1 MLVYTANKLD
11 FMDDVQSNII
21 EAKILDAFK
30 RHLGHSTSTSEIAS
44 WKNSM
49 KYMSKI
55 LVNGGIPNDA
65 GVAIEYTLPQ
75 TSKRIDFIL
84 TGKGE
89 NQNNTAIIIEL
100 KQWTEAKASQKDGI
114 ISTFIGRSER
124 EVNHPSYQAWVYS
137 ALLEDFNEAVQ
148 EENILLK
155 PCAYLHNCISDDVI
169 NDHFYDE
176 HTKKAP
182 AFLRKDDKKLIEF
195 INQYV
200 KYGDS
205 DNIMYRI
212 DNGRIRPSKN
222 LADKL
227 DSLLKGNQEFLMID
241 DQKIVYETAIDL
253 SKKSTVKKKNV
264 LIVQGGPGTGKSV
277 VAVNLLVEFT
287 KKFLVAQYVTKN
299 LAPREVYASKLI
311 GSFKKSHINNLFKGS
326 GSYTES
332 EAHFFDVL
340 IVDEAHRLNE
350 KSGMYQNKGENQIKE
365 IIAATKLSVFF
376 IDEDQRV
383 TMRDIGDNA
392 EIKKWAIKLGARVN
406 ELELQSQFRCNG
418 SDGYLA
424 WVDNSL
430 QIRET
435 ANETLSGINYD
446 FKVFDSPNELRD
458 AIYRKNRINNKARL
472 VAGYCWNWISK
483 NKNDDSLKDITIKE
497 HNFAMKWNLASDGNL
512 WILKPESVSEVGCI
526 HTCQGLEI
534 DYVGVIIGP
543 DFVVRDGLAVVSA
556 EKRAKTDSSIKG
568 YKKLFKTKPKD
579 AKVKA
584 EIIIKNTYRTL
595 MTRGAKGCYIFCT
608 DPETNAY
615 FKERIGAEFESST
628 NIEQVASSH
637 AFDIAQQEVIST
649 FPGLTLRILNAKE
662 VKPYQNSVPIYDL
675 AIAAGQFSSLQEVN
689 EVPKDGDIGA
699 VEQYDWVELPDAF
712 RHQPGLF
719 VAKVIGESMNRR
731 IPNGSWC
738 LFKLEPVGTRQGKV
752 VLVQHRDIDDI
763 DTGGHYTIKVYE
775 SEKESYDDGSWKHK
789 KIILRPDTTA
799 PGYEPI
805 VLNGEEAGE
814 LKVIAELVAVLG

>member
-1 MLVYTANKLD
+1 MLVYTANKID
-11 FMDDVQSNII
+11 FMGDVRSNII
-21 EAKILDAFK
+21 ETKILDAFK
-30 RHLGHSTSTSEIAS
+30 RHLGHSTSESEIAS
-44 WKNSM
+44 WRNSM
-49 KYMSKI
+49 MYMSQI
-55 LVNGGIPNDA
+55 LVDDGIPNDA
-65 GVAIEYTLPQ
+65 GVSIEYKLPQ

-89 NQNNTAIIIEL
+89 NKDNTAIIIEL
-100 KQWTEAKASQKDGI
+100 KQWTEAKATNKDGI
-114 ISTFIGRSER
+114 VSTVIGRGER

-148 EENILLK
+148 KENILLK
-155 PCAYLHNCISDDVI
+155 PCTYLHNCISDDVI

-176 HTKKAP
+176 YTEKAP
-182 AFLRKDDKKLIEF
+182 AFLRKDAKKLTEF
-195 INQYV
+195 IKQHV
-200 KYGDS
+200 KYGDT

-212 DNGRIRPSKN
+212 DNGKIRPSKN

-227 DSLLKGNQEFLMID
+227 ESLLNGNQEFLMID

-253 SKKSTVKKKNV
+253 SNKSTVKDKHV

-287 KKFLVAQYVTKN
+287 KRQLLSQYVTKN
-299 LAPREVYASKLI
+299 SAPRDVYASKLI

-332 EAHFFDVL
+332 EANTFDVL

-350 KSGMYQNKGENQIKE
+350 KSGMFQNLGENQIKE
-365 IIAATKLSVFF
+365 IIASSKFSVFF
-376 IDEDQRV
+376 LDEDQRV
-383 TMRDIGDNA
+383 TMRDIGEND
-392 EIKKWAIKLGARVN
+392 EIKKWAIKLGARVH

-430 QIRET
+430 QIKET

-472 VAGYCWNWISK
+472 VAGYCWDWISK
-483 NKNDDSLKDITIKE
+483 NDVSLKDITIE
-497 HNFAMKWNLASDGNL
+497 EYSFAMKWNLASDGNL

-526 HTCQGLEI
+526 HTCQGLEM

-543 DFVVRDGLAVVSA
+543 DFVIRDGRAVVSA

-568 YKKLFKTKPKD
+568 YKKLYKENPAD
-579 AKVKA
+579 AKSKTEV
-584 EIIIKNTYRTL
+584 IVKNTYRTL
-595 MTRGAKGCYIFCT
+595 MTRGHEGCYIFCT

-615 FKERIGAEFESST
+615 FKELIGSVHESIEDTVQNIMVAPQELIGA
-628 NIEQVASSH
+628 
-637 AFDIAQQEVIST
+637 
-649 FPGLTLRILNAKE
+649 FPGLTLRILNAKD

-675 AIAAGQFSSLQEVN
+675 AIAAGQFSGSQEVN

-699 VEQYDWVELPDAF
+699 IEQHDWVELPEAF
-712 RHQPGLF
+712 RPQPGLF
-719 VAKVIGESMNRR
+719 VAKVVGESMNRR

-738 LFKLEPVGTRQGKV
+738 LFKLAAGGTRQGKV
-752 VLVQHRDIDDI
+752 VLVQHRDIDDV

-775 SEKESYDDGSWKHK
+775 SEKTSHDDGGWQHK
-789 KIILRPDTTA
+789 RIILKPETTA
-799 PGYEPI
+799 PGYGPI
-805 VLNGEEAGE
+805 VLTGAEAGE

>member
-1 MLVYTANKLD
+1 MLVYTANKMD
-11 FMDDVQSNII
+11 FMDDVRSNII
-21 EAKILDAFK
+21 ETKILDAFK
-30 RHLGHSTSTSEIAS
+30 RNLGHSTSESEITS
-44 WKNSM
+44 WRNSM
-49 KYMSKI
+49 MYMSQI
-55 LVNGGIPNDA
+55 LVDGGIPNDA
-65 GVAIEYTLPQ
+65 GVSIEYKLPQ

-89 NQNNTAIIIEL
+89 NKDNTAVIIEL
-100 KQWTEAKASQKDGI
+100 KQWTEAKATKKDGI
-114 ISTFIGRSER
+114 VSTFIGRGER

-155 PCAYLHNCISDDVI
+155 PCTYLHNCISDDVI
-169 NDHFYDE
+169 NNHFYDE
-176 HTKKAP
+176 YTEKAP
-182 AFLRKDDKKLIEF
+182 AFLKKDAKKLTEF
-195 INQYV
+195 IKQHV
-200 KYGDS
+200 KYGDT

-212 DNGRIRPSKN
+212 DNGKIRPSKN

-227 DSLLKGNQEFLMID
+227 ESLLNGNQEFLMID

-253 SKKSTVKKKNV
+253 SNKSTVKDKHV

-287 KKFLVAQYVTKN
+287 KRQLLAQYVTKN
-299 LAPREVYASKLI
+299 SAPRDVYASKLI

-332 EAHFFDVL
+332 EANIFDVL

-350 KSGMYQNKGENQIKE
+350 KSGMFQNLGENQIKE
-365 IIAATKLSVFF
+365 IIASSKFSVFF
-376 IDEDQRV
+376 LDEDQRV
-383 TMRDIGDNA
+383 TMRDIGEND
-392 EIKKWAIKLGARVN
+392 EIKKWAIKLGARVH

-418 SDGYLA
+418 SNGYLA

-430 QIRET
+430 QIKET

-472 VAGYCWNWISK
+472 VAGYCWDWISK
-483 NKNDDSLKDITIKE
+483 NDVSLKDITIE
-497 HNFAMKWNLASDGNL
+497 EYDFAMKWNLASDGNL

-526 HTCQGLEI
+526 HTCQGLEM

-543 DFVVRDGLAVVSA
+543 DLVIREGRVVVSA

-568 YKKLFKTKPKD
+568 YKKLFKEKPVD
-579 AKVKA
+579 ANAKTEV
-584 EIIIKNTYRTL
+584 IIKNTYRTL
-595 MTRGAKGCYIFCT
+595 MTRGSKGCYIFCT

-615 FKERIGAEFESST
+615 FKELIGSVHESIEDFEQLASVH
-628 NIEQVASSH
+628 NIVVAP
-637 AFDIAQQEVIST
+637 QEVIST
-649 FPGLTLRILNAKE
+649 FPGLTLRILNAKD

-675 AIAAGQFSSLQEVN
+675 AIAAGQFSGSQVVN

-699 VEQYDWVELPDAF
+699 IEQYDWVELPEAF
-712 RHQPGLF
+712 RPQPGLF
-719 VAKVIGESMNRR
+719 VAKVVGESMNRR
-731 IPNGSWC
+731 IPNGAWC
-738 LFKLEPVGTRQGKV
+738 LFKLAPGGTRQGKV
-752 VLVQHRDIDDI
+752 VLVQHRDINDI

-775 SEKESYDDGSWKHK
+775 SEKAEHDDGGWRHK
-789 KIILRPDTTA
+789 KIILKPDTTA
-799 PGYEPI
+799 SGYWPI
-805 VLNGEEAGE
+805 VLNGEDDGE
-814 LKVIAELVAVLG
+814 LKVIAEMVAVLG

>member
-1 MLVYTANKLD
+1 MLVYTANKMG

-30 RHLGHSTSTSEIAS
+30 RHLGHSTSESEIAS
-44 WKNSM
+44 WRNSM
-49 KYMSKI
+49 MYMKNI
-55 LVNGGIPNDA
+55 LEDGGIPNDA
-65 GVAIEYTLPQ
+65 GVSIEYKLPQ

-89 NQNNTAIIIEL
+89 NKVNTAIIIEL
-100 KQWTEAKASQKDGI
+100 KQWTEAKATKKDGI
-114 ISTFIGRSER
+114 VSTVIGRGER

-148 EENILLK
+148 EESILLK
-155 PCAYLHNCISDDVI
+155 PCTYLHNCISDDVI

-176 HTKKAP
+176 HTEKAP
-182 AFLRKDDKKLIEF
+182 AFLRKDAKKLTEF
-195 INQYV
+195 IKKYV

-212 DNGRIRPSKN
+212 DKGKIRPSKN

-227 DSLLKGNQEFLMID
+227 ESLLKGNQEFLMID

-253 SKKSTVKKKNV
+253 SNKSTVKDKNV

-287 KKFLVAQYVTKN
+287 KKQLLAQYVTKN
-299 LAPREVYASKLI
+299 SAPRDVYASKLI

-332 EAHFFDVL
+332 EANIFDVL

-350 KSGMYQNKGENQIKE
+350 KSGMFQNLGENQIKE
-365 IIAATKLSVFF
+365 IIASSQFSVFF
-376 IDEDQRV
+376 LDEDQRV
-383 TMRDIGDNA
+383 TMRDIGENN
-392 EIKKWAIKLGARVN
+392 EIKRWAIKLGARVH

-418 SDGYLA
+418 SNGYLA

-430 QIRET
+430 QIKET
-435 ANETLSGINYD
+435 ANETLDGINYD

-472 VAGYCWNWISK
+472 VAGYCWDWISK
-483 NKNDDSLKDITIKE
+483 NDASLKDIAIAE

-526 HTCQGLEI
+526 HTCQGLEM

-543 DFVVRDGLAVVSA
+543 DFIIRDGLAVVSA

-568 YKKLFKTKPKD
+568 YKKLYREHPAD
-579 AKVKA
+579 AEEKA
-584 EIIIKNTYRTL
+584 DAIIKNTYRTL
-595 MTRGAKGCYIFCT
+595 MTRGSKGCYIFCT

-615 FKERIGAEFESST
+615 FKELIGSAHESIEDSVQNIVFAPQELIGA
-628 NIEQVASSH
+628 
-637 AFDIAQQEVIST
+637 
-649 FPGLTLRILNAKE
+649 FPGLTLRILDAKE
-662 VKPYQNSVPIYDL
+662 VKPYQNSVPIYNL
-675 AIAAGQFSSLQEVN
+675 AIAAGQFSGAQEVN
-689 EVPKDGDIGA
+689 EVPEDSDIGA
-699 VEQYDWVELPDAF
+699 IEQYDWVELPEAF
-712 RHQPGLF
+712 RPQAGLF
-719 VAKVIGESMNRR
+719 VAQVVGESMNRR

-738 LFKLEPVGTRQGKV
+738 LFKLAPGGTRQGKV
-752 VLVQHRDIDDI
+752 VLVQHREIDDV

-775 SEKESYDDGSWKHK
+775 SEKVSDDDGGWQHK
-789 KIILRPDTTA
+789 RITLKPETTA
-799 PGYEPI
+799 PGYGPI
-805 VLNGEEAGE
+805 VLTGKEAGE

>member
-1 MLVYTANKLD
+1 MLVYTANKID
-11 FMDDVQSNII
+11 FMDDVRSNII
-21 EAKILDAFK
+21 ETKILEAFK
-30 RHLGHSTSTSEIAS
+30 RHLGHSTSESEISS
-44 WKNSM
+44 WRNSM
-49 KYMSKI
+49 MYMSQI
-55 LVNGGIPNDA
+55 LVDGGIPNDA
-65 GVAIEYTLPQ
+65 GVSIEYKLPQ

-89 NQNNTAIIIEL
+89 NKGNTAIIIEL
-100 KQWTEAKASQKDGI
+100 KQWTEAKATKKDGI
-114 ISTFIGRSER
+114 VSTVIGRGER

-148 EENILLK
+148 EEHILLK
-155 PCAYLHNCISDDVI
+155 PCTYLHNCISDDVI

-176 HTKKAP
+176 HTEKAP
-182 AFLRKDDKKLIEF
+182 AFLRKDAKKLTEF
-195 INQYV
+195 IKQYV
-200 KYGDS
+200 KYGDT

-212 DNGRIRPSKN
+212 DNGKIRPSRN

-227 DSLLKGNQEFLMID
+227 ESLLNGNQEFLMID

-253 SKKSTVKKKNV
+253 SNKSTVKHKNV

-287 KKFLVAQYVTKN
+287 KRQLLAQYVTKN
-299 LAPREVYASKLI
+299 SAPRDVYASKLI

-326 GSYTES
+326 GSYTEC
-332 EAHFFDVL
+332 EASIFDVL

-350 KSGMYQNKGENQIKE
+350 KSGMFQNLGENQIKE
-365 IIAATKLSVFF
+365 IIASSKFSVFF
-376 IDEDQRV
+376 LDEDQRV
-383 TMRDIGDNA
+383 TMRDIGENN
-392 EIKKWAIKLGARVN
+392 EIKKWANKLGAHVH
-406 ELELQSQFRCNG
+406 ESELQSQFRCNG

-430 QIRET
+430 QIKET
-435 ANETLSGINYD
+435 ANENLEGVNYD

-458 AIYRKNRINNKARL
+458 AIFRKNRINNKARL
-472 VAGYCWNWISK
+472 VAGYCWDWISK
-483 NKNDDSLKDITIKE
+483 NNASLNDIVIAE

-526 HTCQGLEI
+526 HTCQGLEM

-543 DFVVRDGLAVVSA
+543 DFLIRDGMAVVSA
-556 EKRAKTDSSIKG
+556 EKRARTDSSVKG
-568 YKKLFKTKPKD
+568 YKKLYVENPAD
-579 AKVKA
+579 AKAKA
-584 EIIIKNTYRTL
+584 EVIIKNTYRTL
-595 MTRGAKGCYIFCT
+595 MTRGVKGCYIFCT

-615 FKERIGAEFESST
+615 FKEQIGSAYES
-628 NIEQVASSH
+628 IEDVVQDIVVAP
-637 AFDIAQQEVIST
+637 QELT
-649 FPGLTLRILNAKE
+649 GAFPGLTLRILEAKE

-675 AIAAGQFSSLQEVN
+675 AIAAGQFSDAQEIN

-699 VEQYDWVELPDAF
+699 IEQYDWIELPEAF
-712 RHQPGLF
+712 RPQAGLF
-719 VAKVIGESMNRR
+719 VARVVGESMNRR

-738 LFKLEPVGTRQGKV
+738 LFKLAPGGTRQGKV

-775 SEKESYDDGSWKHK
+775 SEKVEHGDGGWLHK
-789 KIILRPDTTA
+789 KIILKPDTTSQ
-799 PGYEPI
+799 GYEPI
-805 VLNGEEAGE
+805 VLNGDEAGE
-814 LKVIAELVAVLG
+814 LKVIAEMVAVLG

>member
-21 EAKILDAFK
+21 EEKILEAFK
-30 RHLGHSTSTSEIAS
+30 RNLGHSTSANEIAS
-44 WKNSM
+44 WRNSM
-49 KYMSKI
+49 MYMSQI
-55 LVNGGIPNDA
+55 IMDGGIPNDA
-65 GVAIEYTLPQ
+65 GVSIEYRLPQ

-89 NQNNTAIIIEL
+89 NKVNTAIIIEL
-100 KQWTEAKASQKDGI
+100 KQWAEAKATSKDGI
-114 ISTFIGRSER
+114 VTTFMGKGVR
-124 EVNHPSYQAWVYS
+124 EVSHPSYQAWVYA
-137 ALLEDFNEAVQ
+137 ALLEDFNEAVTT
-148 EENILLK
+148 ENILLK
-155 PCAYLHNCISDDVI
+155 PCAYLHNCISDEAI
-169 NDHFYDE
+169 NDHFYNE
-176 HTKKAP
+176 HTEKAP
-182 AFLRKDDKKLIEF
+182 AFLRKDAKKLTEF
-195 INQYV
+195 IKKYV

-212 DNGRIRPSKN
+212 DNGKIRPSKN

-227 DSLLKGNQEFLMID
+227 ESLLKGNQEFLMID

-253 SKKSTVKKKNV
+253 SNKSTVKNKHV

-287 KKFLVAQYVTKN
+287 KRQLLAQYVTKN
-299 LAPREVYASKLI
+299 SAPRDVYASKLV

-326 GSYTES
+326 GSFTET
-332 EAHFFDVL
+332 EANTFDVL

-350 KSGMYQNKGENQIKE
+350 KSGMFQNLGENQIKE
-365 IIAATKLSVFF
+365 IIASSKFSIFF
-376 IDEDQRV
+376 LDEDQRV
-383 TMRDIGDNA
+383 TMRDIGEND
-392 EIKKWAIKLGARVN
+392 EIKKWAIKLGARVH
-406 ELELQSQFRCNG
+406 ELVLQSQFRCNG

-430 QIRET
+430 QIKET
-435 ANETLSGINYD
+435 ANETLDGINYD

-472 VAGYCWNWISK
+472 VAGYCWDWISK
-483 NKNDDSLKDITIKE
+483 NKNDNSLKDITIKE
-497 HNFAMKWNLASDGNL
+497 HDFAMKWNLASDGNL
-512 WILKPESVSEVGCI
+512 WILKPESVTEVGCI
-526 HTCQGLEI
+526 HTCQGLEM

-543 DFVVRDGLAVVSA
+543 DFIVREGRVAVSA

-568 YKKLFKTKPKD
+568 FKKLFKENPAD
-579 AKVKA
+579 AKEKA
-584 EIIIKNTYRTL
+584 EVIIKNTYRTL
-595 MTRGAKGCYIFCT
+595 MTRGSKGCYIFCT

-615 FKERIGAEFESST
+615 FKERIGAEHESSE
-628 NIEQVASSH
+628 IIDQVATAH
-637 AFDIAQQEVIST
+637 TFDVAQQEVVST
-649 FPGLTLRILNAKE
+649 FPGLTLRILNAKD

-675 AIAAGQFSSLQEVN
+675 AIAAGQFSGSQEVN
-689 EVPKDGDIGA
+689 EVPKDGAI
-699 VEQYDWVELPDAF
+699 EQYDWVELPEAF
-712 RHQPGLF
+712 RPQAGLF
-719 VAKVIGESMNRR
+719 VAKVVGESMNRR

-738 LFKLEPVGTRQGKV
+738 LFKLAPSGTRQGKV

-775 SEKESYDDGSWKHK
+775 SEKSSHDDGGWQHK
-789 KIILRPDTTA
+789 KIILKPDTTS

-805 VLNGEEAGE
+805 VLNGQEAGE
-814 LKVIAELVAVLG
+814 LRVIAEMVAVLG

>member
-1 MLVYTANKLD
+1 MLVYTANKMD
-11 FMDDVQSNII
+11 FMDDVRSNVI
-21 EAKILDAFK
+21 ETKILDAFK
-30 RHLGHSTSTSEIAS
+30 RHLGHSTSESEIAS
-44 WKNSM
+44 WRNSM
-49 KYMSKI
+49 MYMSQI
-55 LVNGGIPNDA
+55 LVDGGIPNDA
-65 GVAIEYTLPQ
+65 GVSIEYKLPQ

-89 NQNNTAIIIEL
+89 DKGNTAIIIEL
-100 KQWTEAKASQKDGI
+100 KQWTEAKATKKDGVV
-114 ISTFIGRSER
+114 STVIGRGER

-148 EENILLK
+148 EEHILLK
-155 PCAYLHNCISDDVI
+155 PCTYLHNCISDDVI

-176 HTKKAP
+176 HTEKAP
-182 AFLRKDDKKLIEF
+182 AFLRRDAKKLTEF
-195 INQYV
+195 IKQHV
-200 KYGDS
+200 KYGDT

-212 DNGRIRPSKN
+212 DNGKIRPSKN

-227 DSLLKGNQEFLMID
+227 ESLLNGNQEFLMID

-253 SKKSTVKKKNV
+253 SNKSTVKHKHV

-287 KKFLVAQYVTKN
+287 KRQLLAQYVTKN
-299 LAPREVYASKLI
+299 SAPRDVYASKLI

-332 EAHFFDVL
+332 EANIFDVL

-350 KSGMYQNKGENQIKE
+350 KSGMFQNLGENQIKE
-365 IIAATKLSVFF
+365 IIASSKFSIFF
-376 IDEDQRV
+376 LDEDQRV
-383 TMRDIGDNA
+383 TMRDIGEND
-392 EIKKWAIKLGARVN
+392 EIKKWAIKLGARVH

-430 QIRET
+430 QIKET
-435 ANETLSGINYD
+435 ANETLKGINYD

-458 AIYRKNRINNKARL
+458 AIYRKNRINNKARI
-472 VAGYCWNWISK
+472 VAGYCWNWISRG
-483 NKNDDSLKDITIKE
+483 DVSLNDITIDE

-512 WILKPESVSEVGCI
+512 WVIKPESVSEVGCI
-526 HTCQGLEI
+526 HTCQGLEM

-543 DFVVRDGLAVVSA
+543 DFIVRDGQAVVSA

-568 YKKLFKTKPKD
+568 YKKLFKMKPD
-579 AKVKA
+579 EAQAKA
-584 EIIIKNTYRTL
+584 EVIIKNTYRTL
-595 MTRGAKGCYIFCT
+595 MTRGNKGCYIFCT

-615 FKERIGAEFESST
+615 FKELIGSGHESIEDSVQ
-628 NIEQVASSH
+628 NIVVAPQGL
-637 AFDIAQQEVIST
+637 IGT
-649 FPGLTLRILNAKE
+649 FPGLTLRILDAKE

-675 AIAAGQFSSLQEVN
+675 AIAAGQFSDTQVVN
-689 EVPKDGDIGA
+689 EVPKDGDVGA
-699 VEQYDWVELPDAF
+699 IEQYDWVELPEAF
-712 RHQPGLF
+712 RPQAGLF
-719 VAKVIGESMNRR
+719 VARVVGESMNRR

-738 LFKLEPVGTRQGKV
+738 LFKLAPGGTRQGKV
-752 VLVQHRDIDDI
+752 VLVQHRDIDDV
-763 DTGGHYTIKVYE
+763 DTGGHYTIKIYE
-775 SEKESYDDGSWKHK
+775 SEKTSHDDGGWQHI
-789 KIILRPDTTA
+789 KIILKPETTA

-805 VLNGEEAGE
+805 VLTGEEAGE

>member
-1 MLVYTANKLD
+1 MLVYTANKMD
-11 FMDDVQSNII
+11 FMDDVRSNII
-21 EAKILDAFK
+21 ETKILEAFK
-30 RHLGHSTSTSEIAS
+30 RHLGHSTSESEVAS
-44 WKNSM
+44 WRNSM
-49 KYMSKI
+49 MYMSQI
-55 LVNGGIPNDA
+55 LVDGRIPNDA
-65 GVAIEYTLPQ
+65 GVSIEYKLPQ

-84 TGKGE
+84 TGKGK
-89 NQNNTAIIIEL
+89 NKGNTAIIIEL
-100 KQWTEAKASQKDGI
+100 KQWTEAKATKKDGI
-114 ISTFIGRSER
+114 VSTVIGRRER

-148 EENILLK
+148 EENIQLK
-155 PCAYLHNCISDDVI
+155 PCTYLHNCISNDVI

-176 HTKKAP
+176 YTEKAP
-182 AFLRKDDKKLIEF
+182 AFLRKDAKKLTEF
-195 INQYV
+195 IKQHV
-200 KYGDS
+200 KYGDT

-212 DNGRIRPSKN
+212 DNGKIRPSKN

-227 DSLLKGNQEFLMID
+227 ESLLNGNQEFLMID

-253 SKKSTVKKKNV
+253 SNKSTVKDKHV

-287 KKFLVAQYVTKN
+287 KRQLLAQYVTKN
-299 LAPREVYASKLI
+299 SAPRDVYASKLV

-332 EAHFFDVL
+332 EANIFDVL

-350 KSGMYQNKGENQIKE
+350 KSGMFQNLGENQIKE
-365 IIAATKLSVFF
+365 IIASSKFSVFF
-376 IDEDQRV
+376 LDEDQRV
-383 TMRDIGDNA
+383 TMRDIGEND
-392 EIKKWAIKLGARVN
+392 EIKKWAIKLGVRVH

-430 QIRET
+430 QIKET

-458 AIYRKNRINNKARL
+458 AIYRKNRINNRARL

-483 NKNDDSLKDITIKE
+483 NDVSLKDITIEE
-497 HNFAMKWNLASDGNL
+497 HSFAMKWNLASDGNL

-526 HTCQGLEI
+526 HTCQGLEM

-543 DFVVRDGLAVVSA
+543 DFVVRDGRAVVTA

-568 YKKLFKTKPKD
+568 YKKLFKMMPD
-579 AKVKA
+579 EAQAKA
-584 EIIIKNTYRTL
+584 EVIIKNTYRTL
-595 MTRGAKGCYIFCT
+595 MTRGSKGCYIFCT

-615 FKERIGAEFESST
+615 FKELIGLAHESIEDFEQLAPVH
-628 NIEQVASSH
+628 NIVVAS
-637 AFDIAQQEVIST
+637 QEVTST

-675 AIAAGQFSSLQEVN
+675 AIAAGQFSESQEVN
-689 EVPKDGDIGA
+689 EVPKDGDIR
-699 VEQYDWVELPDAF
+699 VIEQYDWVELPDAF
-712 RHQPGLF
+712 RPQAGLF
-719 VAKVIGESMNRR
+719 VAQVVGESMNRR

-738 LFKLEPVGTRQGKV
+738 LFKLAPGGTRQGKV
-752 VLVQHRDIDDI
+752 VLVQHRVIDDI

-775 SEKESYDDGSWKHK
+775 SEKASHDEGGWQHI
-789 KIILRPDTTA
+789 KIILKPDTTA
-799 PGYEPI
+799 PGYGPI
-805 VLNGEEAGE
+805 ILNGAEVGE